1 MSRRAITILLML
13 LFAAPLLMGASWGGK
28 EGAKY
33 PSKNIEAVVPFA
45 PGGSVDVSM
54 RILTA
59 VAEKDLKQKIL
70 IVNKA
75 GGGAT
80 EGQSYV
86 ARAKPDGYTLLAITS
101 SVVTNTITKKV
112 DFTIDSFDPILQ
124 YCFDPEILFVT
135 ATSPY
140 KTLDDFMAAAK
151 KESIMNATSGHSTSH
166 HVAGIL
172 LEKLAGIKLTYVHTK
187 GGKEPITMVA
197 GGHVASSFGSY
208 GVTKSLIEQGKIRVL
223 GVMSD
228 KRDPRFPDVPTFKEK
243 GIDLSYGPWRGV
255 AAPKGTPP
263 EVMERLNQAF
273 KRALATDEVKKKF
286 GNADIPIAVL
296 DGKEFAKVIRGD
308 YESQKSILADLATK
322 SPAPAK

>member
-1 MSRRAITILLML
+1 MSRRAVNILLSV
-13 LFAAPLLMGASWGGK
+13 LFAVPVLMGASWGSK
-28 EGAKY
+28 EAGKY

-59 VAEKDLKQKIL
+59 AVEKDLKQKIL

-151 KESIMNATSGHSTSH
+151 KEPVMNATSGHSTSH
-166 HVAGIL
+166 HVAGIM

-223 GVMSD
+223 GVMSE

-243 GIDLSYGPWRGV
+243 RIDISYGPWRGV
-255 AAPKGTPP
+255 AAPKGTPQ
-263 EVMERLNQAF
+263 EVMGRLNQAF
-273 KRALATDEVKKKF
+273 KSALATDEVKKKF
-286 GNADIPIAVL
+286 ANTDIPIAVL
-296 DGKEFAKVIRGD
+296 DGKEFAKVIRSD

-322 SPAPAK
+322 GPAPGK

>member
-1 MSRRAITILLML
+1 MNRRAAIFLLAI
-13 LFAAPLLMGASWGGK
+13 LFAVPILMGASWGSK
-28 EGAKY
+28 DAKY
-33 PSKNIEAVVPFA
+33 PSKNIEAIVPFA

-59 VAEKDLKQKIL
+59 VVEKDLGQKIL

-80 EGQSYV
+80 EGQGYV

-112 DFTIDSFDPILQ
+112 DYSIDSFDPIIQ

-135 ATSPY
+135 ASSPY

-151 KESIMNATSGHSTSH
+151 KEAIMNATSGHSTSH
-166 HVAGIL
+166 HVAGII
-172 LEKLAGIKLTYVHTK
+172 LEKLTGIKLTYVHTK

-197 GGHVASSFGSY
+197 GGHVVSSFGSY
-208 GVTKSLIEQGKIRVL
+208 GVTKSLIDQGKIRVI
-223 GVMSD
+223 GVMSE

-243 GIDLSYGPWRGV
+243 GIDIVYGPWRGV

-263 EVMERLNQAF
+263 DVLGRLTQAF
-273 KRALATDEVKKKF
+273 KKALATEEVKTKF
-286 GNADIPIAVL
+286 DNTDIPIAIL
-296 DGKEFAKVIRGD
+296 DGKDFAKVIKSD
-308 YESQKSILADLATK
+308 YESQKAILANLAAK
-322 SPAPAK
+322 GPAAGK

>member
-1 MSRRAITILLML
+1 MNRRAMNILWVV
-13 LFAAPLLMGASWGGK
+13 LFALPVLMGALWGSK
-28 EGAKY
+28 EAAKY
-33 PSKNIEAVVPFA
+33 PSKNIETVVPFA

-54 RILTA
+54 RILTG
-59 VAEKDLKQKIL
+59 VVEKDLGQKML

-86 ARAKPDGYTLLAITS
+86 ARAKPDGYTLLAMTS

-112 DFTIDSFDPILQ
+112 DFTIDSFDPVLQ

-140 KTLDDFMAAAK
+140 KTLEDFMAAAK
-151 KESIMNATSGHSTSH
+151 RGPIMNSTSGHSTSH

-172 LEKLAGIKLTYVHTK
+172 LEKLAGIQLTYVHTK

-208 GVTKSLIEQGKIRVL
+208 GVTKSLIDQGKIRVL
-223 GVMSD
+223 GVMSE

-243 GIDLSYGPWRGV
+243 GIDILYGPWRGV
-255 AAPKGTPP
+255 AAPRGTPP

-273 KRALATDEVKKKF
+273 KKALATEEVKTKF
-286 GNADIPIAVL
+286 ARADIPLAVL
-296 DGKEFAKVIRGD
+296 DGKDFAKIIKSD
-308 YESQKSILADLATK
+308 YASQKSILADLATK
-322 SPAPAK
+322 GPAAGK